1 MCYLNRENTRRIDT
15 LEDIEDALRLLRMI
29 KNFVADAEEAGVS
42 RRQIADMVNEKA
54 DNYLT
59 LYGV

>member
-1 MCYLNRENTRRIDT
+1 
-15 LEDIEDALRLLRMI
+15 MI